1 MANDFFERV
10 LNPTWKNLSRE
21 SKEVVI
27 RNILRFFVN
36 PILTIEDL
44 KFVQLMVEFL
54 FLYLVRKR
62 LFLGGIVVC

>member
-36 PILTIEDL
+36 PILTIED
-44 KFVQLMVEFL
+44 
-54 FLYLVRKR
+54 
-62 LFLGGIVVC
+62 

>member
-44 KFVQLMVEFL
+44 KFVQ
-54 FLYLVRKR
+54 YDYA
-62 LFLGGIVVC
+62 GIK